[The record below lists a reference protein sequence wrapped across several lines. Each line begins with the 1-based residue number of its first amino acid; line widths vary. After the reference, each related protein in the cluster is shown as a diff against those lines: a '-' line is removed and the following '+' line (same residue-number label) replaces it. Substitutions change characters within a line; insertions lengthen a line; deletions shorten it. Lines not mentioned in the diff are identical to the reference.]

1 MKVAHTLGVGFVGLV
16 GVFAVCGA
24 FVLSSLRT
32 SVAQFNRDQEV
43 ATLAFE
49 YERGALKEQAGAYMF
64 VQRSAEMGRQNLAE
78 GKRAMAFART
88 RLALLLVE
96 PEDRAALEEMTRV
109 EKLAHAATDE
119 LVLHAQSNPDDVQRL
134 LVMLRVVE
142 ARVQVLTLHTT
153 SLSSRTR
160 AIAEQSLRAVSL
172 VQDKVLLS
180 VGISLVLAILTGLG
194 LGRRIS
200 GPVAALSKGVR
211 RLREGDLGGRIAL
224 GTRDEF
230 GALAD
235 AFDGMAATLQGTM
248 SELERRTRGMQ
259 LVLSNVGQGLVTVD
273 KHGRMAS
280 ERSAVLEQWFG
291 EPEPGMLLWT
301 YLARFGPKLAGSLE
315 LGWESLRDGVL
326 PIEVCIDQLPQR
338 FAFEGLVYALEY
350 RPILQDGE
358 LVQVLVVISDVSAKV
373 VADRVEADQRSMLA
387 MFERIMRDKS
397 GFLDFCDEA
406 RDLVSR
412 ITADSSDPVELRRS
426 IHTLKGNAGMYQLT
440 GIAEYC
446 HDLEE
451 KLLSSEL
458 ALEDGD
464 RAGLAELWEAFS
476 KRLQAML
483 GTDQPDGI
491 VIEDAE
497 YAQILTALT
506 RGMPRRDIVTMIAQ
520 WKYESARV
528 RLERLAEQATA
539 LATRLGKGPVQV
551 DVEAEGL
558 RLPKEDWAPFWSSL
572 VHVVRNAIDHGLEGT
587 EARTTAG
594 KDPVGHLSL
603 RAFHDQGHVI
613 IEISDDGAGVA
624 WGRVRERARE
634 RGLPH
639 TTTTD
644 LQAAL
649 FADGLSTRDDVSDTS
664 GRGVGMGATLAACR
678 RLGGR
683 VSVESAPRQGTN
695 VRFFVPIQA
704 RELVETGPV
713 LASHPP
719 AALVAG
725 LA

>member
-1 MKVAHTLGVGFVGLV
+1 MKVAHTLGAGFVGLV
-16 GVFAVCGA
+16 AVFAVCGA

-32 SVAQFNRDQEV
+32 SVGQSNRDQEV

-64 VQRSAEMGRQNLAE
+64 IQRSPEMGRQNLAE
-78 GKRAMAFART
+78 GKRAMELARA
-88 RLALLLVE
+88 RLEVLLVE
-96 PEDRAALEEMTRV
+96 PSDRAALEEMTRV
-109 EKLAHAATDE
+109 EKLAQTATDE
-119 LVLHAQSNPDDVQRL
+119 LVLHAQSSPDDVQRL

-142 ARVQVLTLHTT
+142 ARVQVLMLHTA

-160 AIAEQSLRAVSL
+160 AIAEQSLGAVSQ

-180 VGISLVLAILTGLG
+180 VGIALVLAILTGLA

-200 GPVAALSKGVR
+200 GPIEALSRGVR
-211 RLREGDLGGRIAL
+211 RLREGDLCGRIAL

-248 SELERRTRGMQ
+248 TELERRTRGMQ

-273 KHGRMAS
+273 KDGRMVS

-291 EPEPGMLLWT
+291 KPEPEMLLWS
-301 YLARFGPKLAGSLE
+301 YLARFGPKMAGWLE

-326 PIEVCIDQLPQR
+326 PLEVCIDQLPQR
-338 FAFEGLVYALEY
+338 FAFEGSVYALEY
-350 RPILQDGE
+350 RPILQGGE

-387 MFERIMRDKS
+387 MFERIMRDKN
-397 GFLDFCDEA
+397 GFLDFCEEA
-406 RDLVSR
+406 RELVRR
-412 ITADSSDPVELRRS
+412 ITAASSDPVELKRD

-440 GIAEYC
+440 GIAEFC
-446 HDLEE
+446 HDLED
-451 KLLSSEL
+451 KMVSSDF
-458 ALEDGD
+458 ALDDAD
-464 RAGLAELWEAFS
+464 RAGLAELWDVFS
-476 KRLQAML
+476 RRLQAML

-491 VIEDAE
+491 LIEDTE
-497 YAQILTALT
+497 YAEILTALT
-506 RGMPRRDIVTMIAQ
+506 RGMPRRDILTMIAQ
-520 WKYESARV
+520 WKFESARL

-558 RLPKEDWAPFWSSL
+558 RLPKQEWSPFWSSL
-572 VHVVRNAIDHGLEGT
+572 VHVVRNAIDHGLEGS
-587 EARTTAG
+587 EARSAAG
-594 KDPVGHLSL
+594 KDPVAHLSL
-603 RAFHDQGHVI
+603 RAFPDQGHVI
-613 IEISDDGAGVA
+613 IEIIDDGAGIA
-624 WGRVRERARE
+624 WDKVRQRARE

-649 FADGLSTRDDVSDTS
+649 FADGLSTRDAVSDTS
-664 GRGVGMGATLAACR
+664 GRGVGMGAALAACR

-683 VSVESAPRQGTN
+683 VSVESTPRKGTS
-695 VRFFVPIQA
+695 VRFFVPVQA

-719 AALVAG
+719 AALAAG